1 MKSDNSKLIKGNV
14 AKIEGHNM
22 PIYRRSNSFRANTKD
37 SHREEDTSRD
47 ILSSIN
53 QNSLRD
59 RKKAGMGLSL
69 KFALPIILVFIGVI
83 GVFTYFIARTS
94 SEAIANEILKSGLA
108 EVTLLSDVGS
118 MIIEKS
124 DRTFYLYG
132 PKGSYEPW
140 PVDLA
145 LITKH
150 EFLKLAGYF
159 DVFSLPDDISADFK
173 KTQETLFVART
184 GGLLKR
190 VISYKSIDGVLHDS
204 QTLAAY
210 ILVSKEEV
218 IDFYTHDP
226 NSNYTQEKPEL
237 LLLARSERGYEI
249 DKGSEG
255 VLPILKSNWI
265 DKYAD
270 ISECTIGD
278 RKIVF
283 GTREAPCVVYG
294 GIVRFSGIMHKR
306 SDGMGKEVKS
316 LIFDTPIF
324 GSDNQEIGRAIV
336 AVRASQIVERIKKI
350 YIVFGMSALFAIALS
365 IITSFIVGMRVTKP
379 IKQLIGDMNAVA
391 GGDLSHK
398 TEVRSS
404 DEIGLIAD
412 EFNRITK
419 ILKTAHENE
428 KNTLKI
434 ENELNMA
441 GEIQFNLLPTKLLDI
456 NDIDIFAA
464 YQPAKEVGGDYYD
477 LFQIDDTH
485 YGLIVA
491 DVSGKGVPGSMVM
504 ATTRTILRFVAKSN
518 LSTVDTMIKT
528 NSMVAADIKRGMFV
542 TVFYL
547 VLNVEN
553 KTIECSSAGHNPM
566 VIHRNNGEI
575 ELVNPGGIAMGF
587 DKGPVFSKTIKCDE
601 VKLHKGDRVI
611 LYTDGIV
618 EAMDHNNEEYSDQKF
633 YDFIKE
639 NSDLDSH
646 GFVRKLLEDVE
657 EHQGSNVQHDD
668 ITLLTF
674 RVL

>member
-1 MKSDNSKLIKGNV
+1 MKSDNSKFIKENV
-14 AKIEGHNM
+14 AEFKVHNM
-22 PIYRRSNSFRANTKD
+22 PIYKRSNSFRTNTKD
-37 SHREEDTSRD
+37 SHRQEDTSRD

-53 QNSLRD
+53 HNSLRG
-59 RKKAGMGLSL
+59 RKKDGMGLSL

-83 GVFTYFIARTS
+83 GLFTYFIARTS

-132 PKGSYEPW
+132 PKGNYEPW

-150 EFLKLAGYF
+150 DFLKLAGYF
-159 DVFSLPDDISADFK
+159 EDFSLPDDISGDFRK
-173 KTQETLFVART
+173 RQETLFVART

-210 ILVSKEEV
+210 ILVSKKEV
-218 IDFYTHDP
+218 IDFYTHDLK
-226 NSNYTQEKPEL
+226 SGYTQENPGL

-255 VLPILKSNWI
+255 ILPIQKSNWI
-265 DKYAD
+265 EKYAD

-283 GTREAPCVVYG
+283 GTREVPCVVYG
-294 GIVRFSGIMHKR
+294 GMVQFTGVMHKR
-306 SDGMGKEVKS
+306 VNGLGKEMKS
-316 LIFDTPIF
+316 LVFDTPIF
-324 GSDNQEIGRAIV
+324 DSDNHEIGRAII
-336 AVRASQIVERIKKI
+336 AVRASQIVERFQNI

-379 IKQLIGDMNAVA
+379 IKLLINDMNAVA
-391 GGDLSHK
+391 NGDLSHK
-398 TEVRSS
+398 TEAHSS
-404 DEIGLIAD
+404 DEIGVVAN

-419 ILKTAHENE
+419 ILKVAYENE
-428 KNTLKI
+428 KNALKI
-434 ENELNMA
+434 ESELDMA

-456 NDIDIFAA
+456 SDIDIFAA

-477 LFQIDDTH
+477 LFQIDEKH

-504 ATTRTILRFVAKSN
+504 ATTRTILRFVAQNN

-542 TVFYL
+542 TVFYI
-547 VLNVEN
+547 VLDVEN
-553 KTIECSSAGHNPM
+553 KSIECSSAGHNPM
-566 VIHRNNGEI
+566 VIHRCNGEI

-601 VKLHKGDRVI
+601 VNLNKGDRVI

-618 EAMDHNNEEYSDQKF
+618 EAMNHNNEEYSDQKF

-639 NSDLDSH
+639 NSDLNSH
-646 GFVRKLLEDVE
+646 NFVRKLLEDVE

>member
-1 MKSDNSKLIKGNV
+1 MKSDKSKLIKGNV
-14 AKIEGHNM
+14 AKLESHNM
-22 PIYRRSNSFRANTKD
+22 PIYKRSNSFRANTKD
-37 SHREEDTSRD
+37 SHREGDTSRD

-53 QNSLRD
+53 QNSLRN

-159 DVFSLPDDISADFK
+159 DDSLPDDISADFK
-173 KTQETLFVART
+173 MRLETLFVART

-218 IDFYTHDP
+218 IDFYTNDP
-226 NSNYTQEKPEL
+226 NSDYTQEKTEL

-294 GIVRFSGIMHKR
+294 GIVRFSGIMHNR
-306 SDGMGKEVKS
+306 YDGMGKEIKS
-316 LIFDTPIF
+316 LVFDTPIF

-336 AVRASQIVERIKKI
+336 AVRASQIVERFKKI

-441 GEIQFNLLPTKLLDI
+441 GEIQFNLLPTKLLNI
-456 NDIDIFAA
+456 KDIDIFAA

-504 ATTRTILRFVAKSN
+504 ATTRTILRFVAQSN

-601 VKLHKGDRVI
+601 LKLHKGDRVI

-633 YDFIKE
+633 YDFVKE

-646 GFVRKLLEDVE
+646 GFVRKLLEDIE